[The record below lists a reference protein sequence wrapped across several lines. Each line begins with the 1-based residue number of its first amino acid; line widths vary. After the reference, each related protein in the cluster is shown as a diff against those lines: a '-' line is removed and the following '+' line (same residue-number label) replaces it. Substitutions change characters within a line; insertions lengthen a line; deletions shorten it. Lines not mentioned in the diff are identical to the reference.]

1 MDFAPT
7 TSGLPQTACPGESHI
22 MQFQVKVA
30 LLMTAMLALGAPVHA
45 QSRGA
50 GLWLSAGVGGGWARV
65 SCDVCQTSRDLG
77 PSAFLRVGTAIR
89 PDVRVAGEA
98 SVWTHEVDEERENL
112 GAVMAALYLY
122 PRQGPLYVKGGLG
135 YVGYRAGE
143 DITMNGVGLQL
154 GAGYELHL
162 GRLALNNY
170 VNLIGSSFG
179 SLKSESTTIANDVST
194 TLLQFGVGLT
204 LR

>member
-1 MDFAPT
+1 MQRSGLAALVAVIVLLAAVPLHAQNN
-7 TSGLPQTACPGESHI
+7 TSGLW
-22 MQFQVKVA
+22 
-30 LLMTAMLALGAPVHA
+30 LG
-45 QSRGA
+45 
-50 GLWLSAGVGGGWARV
+50 AGVGAGWGRV

-77 PSAFLRVGTAIR
+77 PTAFVRVGTSVR
-89 PDVRVAGEA
+89 PGVRVAGEA
-98 SVWTHEVDEERENL
+98 TVWTHEVEDERENM
-112 GAVMAALYLY
+112 GAAMAVLYLH

-143 DITMNGVGLQL
+143 AISMNAIGLQL
-154 GAGYELHL
+154 GAGYELRL
-162 GRLALNNY
+162 GSLALNNY

-179 SLKSESTTIANDVST
+179 SLKNDDTTIAEDVST